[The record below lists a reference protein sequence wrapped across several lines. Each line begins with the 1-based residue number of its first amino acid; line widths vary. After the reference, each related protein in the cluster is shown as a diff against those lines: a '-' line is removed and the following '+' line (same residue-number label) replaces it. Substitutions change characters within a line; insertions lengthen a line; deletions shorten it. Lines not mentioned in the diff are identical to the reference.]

1 MTAAVA
7 SDPTIYTGDVL
18 QGTPVISQL
27 NLNDLESGRMHRFF
41 FQGVQM
47 GTGQHWY
54 VPVMVAKGIRGG
66 KRICLSAGVHGDEL
80 SPLDALRRIMAT
92 LDPAQMSGAV
102 MAVCG
107 ISRPA
112 IENIRPHWPISQ
124 GGGLWVDI
132 NWVWPGDEGGENAPT
147 RQAGILWQRLFKNNI
162 DVTLDYHTVSTGSD
176 FTLFIF
182 ADFRQSEVQQIAQ
195 LFPSEQI
202 KNDPGL
208 KGTLET
214 AFVEAGIPALTIEIG
229 AARRFDT
236 RKIER
241 AVEGSLN
248 VLKHYQVIEGSL
260 GCTAQGAGTFFGDT
274 FETIRATAGG
284 FLELQVDL
292 MDKVSPG
299 QPVAIQR
306 NAFGDVVATYT
317 AGVTGEVAVIARD
330 ALCEPGARVMQIL
343 YNKQLKMGDSS
354 NTLGRSLQSG

>member
-1 MTAAVA
+1 MTV
-7 SDPTIYTGDVL
+7 SVTSGPTIYTGDVL
-18 QGTPVISQL
+18 QETPVISQL
-27 NLNDLESGRMHRFF
+27 NLNDLEPGRMHRFF

-47 GTGQHWY
+47 GTGQYWY
-54 VPVMVAKGIRGG
+54 VPVMVAKGRRAG

-80 SPLDALRRIMAT
+80 SPLDTLRRIMAA
-92 LDPAQMSGAV
+92 LDPERMSGAV

-112 IENIRPHWPISQ
+112 IESIRPHWPTAQS
-124 GGGLWVDI
+124 GGLAVDI
-132 NWVWPGDEGGENAPT
+132 NRVWPGDEEGENAPT

-176 FTLFIF
+176 FTLFLF

-195 LFPSEQI
+195 LFPCEQI

-214 AFVEAGIPALTIEIG
+214 AFIEAGIPALTIEIG

-236 RKIER
+236 HKIEL

-248 VLKHYQVIEGSL
+248 VLKHYQVIEDPL
-260 GCTAQGAGTFFGDT
+260 GRTAKEAGTFFGDT

-292 MDKVSPG
+292 KDPVRPG

-306 NAFGDVVATYT
+306 NAFGDIVATYT
-317 AGVTGEVAVIARD
+317 AGVFGQVAVIARD
-330 ALCEPGARVMQIL
+330 ALCEPGGRVMQIL
-343 YNKQLKMGDSS
+343 YVQQPEMDLKP
-354 NTLGRSLQSG
+354 

>member
-1 MTAAVA
+1 MTDSAA
-7 SDPTIYTGDVL
+7 SDQTIYTGDVV

-27 NLNDLESGRMHRFF
+27 NLNDLKPGRMHRFF

-54 VPVMVAKGIRGG
+54 VPVMVAKGIREG

-80 SPLDALRRIMAT
+80 SPLDALRRIMAA
-92 LDPAQMSGAV
+92 LDPERMSGSV

-112 IENIRPHWPISQ
+112 IEYIRPHWPISQ
-124 GGGLWVDI
+124 SGGLSVDI
-132 NWVWPGDEGGENAPT
+132 NRVWPGDEGGENAPT
-147 RQAGILWQRLFKNNI
+147 RQAGILWQRLFQNNT
-162 DVTLDYHTVSTGSD
+162 DVALDYHTVSSGSD
-176 FTLFIF
+176 FTLFLF

-208 KGTLET
+208 SGTLET
-214 AFVEAGIPALTIEIG
+214 AFIEAGIPALTIEIG

-236 RKIER
+236 RKITL

-248 VLKHYQVIEGSL
+248 VLKHYQVIEGPL
-260 GCTAQGAGTFFGDT
+260 GCTSKEAGTFFGDT
-274 FETIRATAGG
+274 FETIRAAVGG

-292 MDKVSPG
+292 KDKVSLG
-299 QPVAIQR
+299 QQVAIQR
-306 NAFGDVVATYT
+306 NAFGDIVATYK
-317 AGVTGEVAVIARD
+317 AGVSGEVATIARD

-343 YNKQLKMGDSS
+343 YNS
-354 NTLGRSLQSG
+354 TLQAIAN

>member
-1 MTAAVA
+1 MTAFVT
-7 SDPTIYTGDVL
+7 SDPTIYTGDMI

-27 NLNDLESGRMHRFF
+27 NLHDLEPGRMHRFF

-54 VPVMVAKGIRGG
+54 VPVMVAKGSREG

-80 SPLDALRRIMAT
+80 SSLDALRRIMAA
-92 LDPAQMSGAV
+92 LDPERMSGSV

-112 IENIRPHWPISQ
+112 IEYIRPHWPISQ
-124 GGGLWVDI
+124 SGGLSVDI
-132 NWVWPGDEGGENAPT
+132 NRVWPGDEEGDNAPT

-162 DVTLDYHTVSTGSD
+162 DVALDYHTVSTGSD

-182 ADFRQSEVQQIAQ
+182 ADFRLSEVQRIAQ

-214 AFVEAGIPALTIEIG
+214 AFIEAGIPALTIEIG

-236 RKIER
+236 RKIEL

-248 VLKHYQVIEGSL
+248 VLKHYQVIEGAL
-260 GCTAQGAGTFFGDT
+260 GRTSKQAETFFGDT

-284 FLELQVDL
+284 FLELLVDL
-292 MDKVSPG
+292 KDKVSPG
-299 QPVAIQR
+299 QSVAIQR

-317 AGVTGEVAVIARD
+317 ANVVGEVAVIARD

-343 YNKQLKMGDSS
+343 YHQPSEMEGGFEA
-354 NTLGRSLQSG
+354 LG